1 MLILNKKGNGD
12 EKMADMLTLIEQL
25 GVQGIWCA
33 LFIYCFI
40 SQTKQAEDRE
50 QKLQGIIEN
59 HDESLKEITKSINE
73 LAMKIQTLGNEVEHL
88 H

>member
-1 MLILNKKGNGD
+1 MTDL
-12 EKMADMLTLIEQL
+12 LTLIEQL

-40 SQTKQAEDRE
+40 SQTKKADERE
-50 QKLQGIIEN
+50 EQLQKIIEG
-59 HDESLKEITKSINE
+59 HDESLKEITKSIND

-88 H
+88 Q

>member
-1 MLILNKKGNGD
+1 
-12 EKMADMLTLIEQL
+12 MADMITLIEQL

-40 SQTKQAEDRE
+40 SQTKQAEERE
-50 QKLQGIIEN
+50 QKLQSIIEG
-59 HDESLKEITKSINE
+59 HDESLKEITKSIND
-73 LAMKIQTLGNEVEHL
+73 LAMKIQTLGNEVEHM